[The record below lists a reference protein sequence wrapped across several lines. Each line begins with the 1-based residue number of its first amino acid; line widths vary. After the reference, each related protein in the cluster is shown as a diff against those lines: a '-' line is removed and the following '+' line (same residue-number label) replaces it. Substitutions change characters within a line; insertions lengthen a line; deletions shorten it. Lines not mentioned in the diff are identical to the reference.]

1 MVLAPTSLVLYE
13 KTLPSSESLFNDGM
27 LEFQRS
33 NYGAA
38 SGLFNRSYQ
47 SYMSAGDQ
55 ADALKALN
63 MKLRADRVL
72 TDFSFDRKT
81 AEENLAMTFPW
92 VPEEDRNSWLDDP
105 SIEKIV
111 SDGQE
116 RFFWRIAMNL
126 AMRNLTLW
134 HEWRD
139 PANSTKL
146 TNDMRTIL
154 RDDANHTGTYFNPKS
169 YIANG
174 VSTLERGILPPAGNL
189 EIWVPAPIETGS
201 QTDVSIISADPTSY
215 VVTYPDV
222 NGDLGQVYLNVPL
235 DGLTSNVVFNITYS
249 FTTYQIHY
257 DIDPNNV
264 GAYDK
269 ISPDY
274 ATYTA
279 SHDNIRITPEIVN
292 EAMTV
297 VGNETN
303 PFLQAKLLY
312 DYVVG
317 NISYSTVPHYSL
329 NARGI
334 PESEN
339 VRIHRYGDCGAQSM
353 YYSALLRSL
362 GVPAR
367 TCGGFEM
374 FGGDTGMHFWAEFF
388 LPNYG
393 WVPVDV
399 TWAEA
404 MDRIPLGQISDAE
417 RVSFKEYFFANLD
430 PLRYTIQNDAD
441 QLLVPSPAMYYL
453 LYAVF
458 QTPMASCLGCEQ
470 DLPFGAAVYW
480 QFKISAAD
488 G

>member
-1 MVLAPTSLVLYE
+1 L
-13 KTLPSSESLFNDGM
+13 
-27 LEFQRS
+27 
-33 NYGAA
+33 
-38 SGLFNRSYQ
+38 
-47 SYMSAGDQ
+47 
-55 ADALKALN
+55 
-63 MKLRADRVL
+63 
-72 TDFSFDRKT
+72 
-81 AEENLAMTFPW
+81 
-92 VPEEDRNSWLDDP
+92 
-105 SIEKIV
+105 
-111 SDGQE
+111 
-116 RFFWRIAMNL
+116 
-126 AMRNLTLW
+126 
-134 HEWRD
+134 
-139 PANSTKL
+139 
-146 TNDMRTIL
+146 
-154 RDDANHTGTYFNPKS
+154 
-169 YIANG
+169 
-174 VSTLERGILPPAGNL
+174 
-189 EIWVPAPIETGS
+189 
-201 QTDVSIISADPTSY
+201 
-215 VVTYPDV
+215 YPDV